1 MKILGI
7 IPSRYASSRFPG
19 KPLVMIDGKSMIQRV
34 YEQALKCK
42 ELSSVIIATDS
53 EVIEKHIKA
62 FQGNVVITSIH
73 HKSGTERCLEVLEKF
88 RGDQN
93 DFFDII
99 INIQG
104 DEPFFDPHQISELTD
119 CFRNEDVQIAT
130 LVKKIKSN
138 EELSNPNVVKVIFDK
153 NFKAIYFSRLPIPF
167 CRSKDT
173 RVCLK
178 ERSYFKHIGIYAY
191 RSKALREIGTLTM
204 SPLEKAE
211 SLEQLRWIENGYPIY
226 VRETELES
234 FAIDTPADLLKI
246 TNTIDNS

>member
-7 IPSRYASSRFPG
+7 IPARYASSRFPG

-53 EVIEKHIKA
+53 EVIETHIRA
-62 FQGNVVITSIH
+62 FQGNVIMTSVH

-88 RGDQN
+88 KVGQN
-93 DFFDII
+93 DSFDVI

-119 CFRNEDVQIAT
+119 CFRNEDIQIAT
-130 LVKKIKSN
+130 LVKKIKST
-138 EELSNPNVVKVIFDK
+138 EELINPNVVKVIFDK
-153 NFKAIYFSRLPIPF
+153 NFKAIYFSRLSIPF

-173 RVCLK
+173 KEWLK

-191 RSKALREIGTLTM
+191 RSKALGEIGGLAM
-204 SPLEKAE
+204 SPLEKVE
-211 SLEQLRWIENGYPIY
+211 SLEQLRWIENGYSIH
-226 VRETELES
+226 VRETEFES

-246 TNTIDNS
+246 TNTIDNP